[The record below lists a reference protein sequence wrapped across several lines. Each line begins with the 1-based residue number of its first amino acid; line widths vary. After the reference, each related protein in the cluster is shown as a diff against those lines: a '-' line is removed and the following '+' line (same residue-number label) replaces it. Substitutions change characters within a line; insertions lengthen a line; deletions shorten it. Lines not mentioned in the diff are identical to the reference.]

1 MFLFE
6 KYLSGKLTAKF
17 YTLGCKVN
25 QYESQAMAEILE
37 KENIHIITDGT
48 PDIIVINSCTV
59 TGESDNKT
67 RKLLRRCRRDNPNS
81 IIILAGCYPQAYPDI
96 ADSLPQADIIIG
108 TKGKNQIVKYLT
120 EYLQTGKRII
130 KISEH
135 KADDNF
141 ENTSINTFHERTRA
155 FIKIEDGC
163 NNYCTYC
170 IIPTARGRIRS
181 KPIDILKNELIDIAK
196 SGYKEIVL
204 VGINLTAY
212 GKDTGLNI
220 CDAVEAACS
229 VEGIQRVRLGSIEPD
244 KLNIDIIQRLSRQSK
259 LCPHFHLSLQSGC
272 DEILRSM
279 NRHYSSEEY
288 AKVVNNLRQYFPD
301 CSITTDIM
309 VGFPGETDEY
319 FQQSIEFAKSI
330 NFTKVHVFSY
340 SPRPGTKAAL
350 MQQID
355 KHIKDERNHI
365 MQNEMNKC
373 RLNIMKSL
381 INKEVNIVLEQP
393 IDGMYEGYT
402 PEYIPV
408 RVDSKNIK
416 TGQSVNVKITYANI
430 DYCTGRLI

>member
-6 KYLSGKLTAKF
+6 KDLSGKLTAKF

-37 KENIHIITDGT
+37 KEKIHIIKDGT

-96 ADSLPQADIIIG
+96 TDSLPQADIIIG
-108 TKGKNQIVKYLT
+108 TKGKNQIAEYLT

-130 KISEH
+130 RISEH

-196 SGYKEIVL
+196 SSYKEVVL

-229 VEGIQRVRLGSIEPD
+229 IEGIQRVRLGSIEPD
-244 KLNIDIIQRLSRQSK
+244 KLNIDIIQRLSKQSK

-272 DEILRSM
+272 DEILKAM

-288 AKVVNNLRQYFPD
+288 AKVVNNLRQYFPN

-319 FQQSIEFAKSI
+319 FQQSLEFAKI
-330 NFTKVHVFSY
+330 MNFTKVHVFS
-340 SPRPGTKAAL
+340 
-350 MQQID
+350 
-355 KHIKDERNHI
+355 
-365 MQNEMNKC
+365 
-373 RLNIMKSL
+373 
-381 INKEVNIVLEQP
+381 
-393 IDGMYEGYT
+393 
-402 PEYIPV
+402 
-408 RVDSKNIK
+408 
-416 TGQSVNVKITYANI
+416 
-430 DYCTGRLI
+430 

>member
-1 MFLFE
+1 MFLYE
-6 KYLSGKLTAKF
+6 KLLNGMLTAKF

-25 QYESQAMAEILE
+25 QYESQAMAELLE
-37 KENIHIITDGT
+37 KENVHIITGGT
-48 PDIIVINSCTV
+48 ADIIVINSCTV

-67 RKLLRRCRRDNPNS
+67 RKLLRRCRRDNPDS
-81 IIILAGCYPQAYPDI
+81 VIILTGCYPQAYPDI

-108 TKGKNQIVKYLT
+108 TKGKNQIVKYLS
-120 EYLQTGKRII
+120 EYLQTGQRLI

-135 KADDNF
+135 KNNDNF
-141 ENTSINTFHERTRA
+141 ETTSINTFHERTRA

-181 KPIDILKNELIDIAK
+181 KSLDDLKHELIAVAN
-196 SGYKEIVL
+196 SGYKEVVL

-212 GKDTGLNI
+212 GRDIGLNL
-220 CDAVEAACS
+220 CDAVEIACS
-229 VEGIQRVRLGSIEPD
+229 IDGIERVRLGSIEPD
-244 KLNIDIIQRLSRQSK
+244 KLNIDIIKKLSKQSK

-272 DEILRSM
+272 DEILKVM

-288 AKVVNNLRQYFPD
+288 AHVVHNLRQYFPN

-319 FQQSIEFAKSI
+319 FQTSLQFAKSI

-350 MQQID
+350 LQQID

-381 INKEVNIVLEQP
+381 INMEVSVVLEQP
-393 IDGMYEGYT
+393 IDGMFEGYT
-402 PEYIPV
+402 PEYIPI
-408 RVDSKNIK
+408 RVCGDNIN
-416 TGQSVNVKITYANI
+416 TGQCVNVKITDANV
-430 DYCTGRLI
+430 DYCTGILI

>member
-135 KADDNF
+135 KSDDNF

-163 NNYCTYC
+163 NNYCKYC

-272 DEILRSM
+272 DEILKSM

-288 AKVVNNLRQYFPD
+288 AKVVNNLRQYFLD

-319 FQQSIEFAKSI
+319 FQQSLEFAKSI

-416 TGQSVNVKITYANI
+416 TGQSVNVKITDANI

>member
-135 KADDNF
+135 KSDDNF

-272 DEILRSM
+272 DEILKSM

-288 AKVVNNLRQYFPD
+288 AKVVNNLRQYFLD

-319 FQQSIEFAKSI
+319 FQQSLEFAKSI

-416 TGQSVNVKITYANI
+416 TGQSVNVKITDANI